1 MINSEI
7 RKLEG
12 EIGELNQKLYDKK
25 VELNS
30 MRNKE
35 LDSYVGKFFKVN
47 GQSVYGYAEKIMEN
61 GVLRC
66 HVVDFDCYDSGIYFD
81 KDAVLIDEIDFAEE
95 YKNEVIVKFN
105 EVTNKFNKFMAMGKE

>member
-1 MINSEI
+1 MINSDI
-7 RKLEG
+7 RKLEV

-47 GQSVYGYAEKIMEN
+47 GQNIYGYVYRVTEN
-61 GVLRC
+61 GLLSCCTVNLNYEIS
-66 HVVDFDCYDSGIYFD
+66 FDEENFTLG
-81 KDAVLIDEIDFAEE
+81 EIDFDEE
-95 YKNEVIVKFN
+95 YRSNAVEEFDKIVSKFN
-105 EVTNKFNKFMAMGKE
+105 EFMGEE